1 MRFDGQV
8 ALVSGAARGI
18 GKAIALALAREGA
31 DVAIAD
37 VNHEGAENTAREIR
51 AIGRSAFAA
60 SCDVRDHAEVQ
71 RLVADTIAALGKVD
85 VLVNNAG
92 VAKAQP
98 FLEISPENW
107 ENHLRTHLFGAF
119 YCSQAAARDMAS
131 RRYGR
136 IVTIA
141 SIAGFMGPLDLAPY
155 GAAKSGLLGLTR
167 AMAFELADHGIT
179 ANAVAPGPIDTE
191 LLRTAW
197 SKEALEERAEHI
209 PVRRLGTVDE
219 IAHAVLFLASPEA
232 AYVSGAVLVV
242 DGGSVA
248 AGAYMVEQY
257 RRRRASSPGAAAAKR
272 DRS

>member
-1 MRFDGQV
+1 MRFEGQV
-8 ALVSGAARGI
+8 ALVTGAGRGI

-37 VNHEGAENTAREIR
+37 LNRESAEKTAGEARGL
-51 AIGRSAFAA
+51 GRRAFASA
-60 SCDVRDHAEVQ
+60 CDVGDHSAVQ
-71 RLVADTIAALGKVD
+71 RLVADALGTLGKID

-98 FLEISPENW
+98 FLEITPENW
-107 ENHLRTHLFGAF
+107 ENHLRTHLFGTF
-119 YCSQAAARDMAS
+119 YCSQAAARDMAQ

-141 SIAGFMGPLDLAPY
+141 SVAGFMGPLDLAPY
-155 GAAKSGLLGLTR
+155 GAAKAGMMGLTR

-191 LLRTAW
+191 LLRSAW
-197 SKEALEERAEHI
+197 SKEALEERANHI
-209 PVRRLGTVDE
+209 PIRRLGTVDE
-219 IAHAVLFLASPEA
+219 VAHAVLFLASPEA

-257 RRRRASSPGAAAAKR
+257 RRRRNRP
-272 DRS
+272 